1 MFDKV
6 IIGLSWS
13 KVRFGSSPAP
23 SDCKVFFYQQ
33 RIEKSMS
40 TPCHGPVN
48 TTVSLPKLSNSW
60 TKNWNISAQS
70 NPTWQWH
77 TDGND
82 LYVYVFVF
90 FLLQYVVGTNNIWP
104 NLVCLI
110 KVWLTPSRACC
121 ITQPVRHFNRPL
133 EEGAELSLQYTKNTQ
148 AVNVGHV
155 WHIVCHILYLTQQT
169 GCRHLLRCLEKVLSN
184 PQMYRGIEGAGR
196 PVFQ

>member
-121 ITQPVRHFNRPL
+121 ITQPVRHFNRPPWRGSWAVPAIYKKHSSS
-133 EEGAELSLQYTKNTQ
+133 ECRPCVTHSVSHSLPDSANGMPPPSQMFGKGPLKS
-148 AVNVGHV
+148 ANV
-155 WHIVCHILYLTQQT
+155 
-169 GCRHLLRCLEKVLSN
+169 
-184 PQMYRGIEGAGR
+184 
-196 PVFQ
+196 